1 MRTRRDSLIK
11 YVITYIILVSSTLL
25 LLLWRPMG
33 IYMITILMVPT
44 FALVTVILASTFVK
58 RRNEALSDVLRG
70 LVAPSLF
77 VYLMISGLTPI
88 LVSSHRVYSLVISY
102 LMNFLVFTVIGALTN
117 WYSGRRTI
125 EGSRMELLMKY
136 LSYFFIFLG
145 LGYLFGAAY
154 SPLFYPFMAIS
165 IVYLAIAPV
174 SMVKDRNGD
183 LGSIIVNSRS
193 LAMAAFG
200 VGLLYSI
207 LSIPKPPVWNTYI
220 LITFVLVASIA
231 IVYAGYR
238 LYTSGLSALE
248 GIEEEL
254 YEAHRREV
262 RVVASPEYALFEE
275 AVKEFITNGKK
286 DKLIAYL
293 VHELTNDGLD
303 YEDIINRLDR
313 LIKYSSVTTCGRRI
327 NRRVLELEVRNRINL
342 VNELMSELL
351 SDKNT

>member
-11 YVITYIILVSSTLL
+11 YVITYAILASLTLL

-33 IYMITILMVPT
+33 IYVITILMIPMVT
-44 FALVTVILASTFVK
+44 LVTVILAGTFVK
-58 RRNEALSDVLRG
+58 RRNEALSDLLRG

-77 VYLMISGLTPI
+77 IYLIISGLTSI
-88 LVSSHRVYSLVISY
+88 LVSSHRVYSLVINY
-102 LMNFLVFTVIGALTN
+102 LMDFLVFTVIGALTN

-125 EGSRMELLMKY
+125 RGSSMELLMKY

-154 SPLFYPFMAIS
+154 SPLFYPFMATS
-165 IVYLAIAPV
+165 IVYLVIAPA
-174 SMVKDRNGD
+174 SMVKVHNGS
-183 LGSIIVNSRS
+183 LGGIIGNSRS
-193 LAMAAFG
+193 LAIAAFG

-238 LYTSGLSALE
+238 LYNSGLSVLE

-254 YEAHRREV
+254 YETHRREI

-275 AVKEFITNGKK
+275 AVKEFIINGKK

-303 YEDIINRLDR
+303 YEDIVNRLDR
-313 LIKYSSVTTCGRRI
+313 LIKYSGVTTCGRI
-327 NRRVLELEVRNRINL
+327 NKKVLELEVRKRIDL
-342 VNELMSELL
+342 VNDLMSELL
-351 SDKNT
+351 GDKNT